1 MLSIIVAAAENN
13 VIGINNELPW
23 RMPADMRYFKD
34 KTLGHPII
42 MGRKSF
48 EALGKP
54 LPNRTNI
61 VITRQADYAPAGVL
75 VVSSLEEAIAKANSL
90 VDEDDDEVFIIGG
103 GEVFREAMSVVD
115 QLFVTRI
122 HTDEV
127 KGDTYFPDINLNDWA
142 LISSDPQNSDE
153 KHAYDYTFEVWVR
166 H

>member
-61 VITRQADYAPAGVL
+61 VITRQADYAPEGVV

-90 VDEDDDEVFIIGG
+90 VEEDDDEVFIIGG

-122 HTDEV
+122 HTEEV
-127 KGDTYFPDINLNDWA
+127 KGDTYFPDINVNDWA
-142 LISSDPQNSDE
+142 LISSDPQNADE